1 MTYLQNKKIFFSL
14 IDEYAPN
21 SNYFTDDEDAR
32 IKCALLYST
41 AYQEVAE
48 YRTKREIQE
57 YNVAA
62 NPDNLGYVQKS
73 LPNAYL
79 IHSIMGMDANNNF
92 VPVKYKIFGE
102 FIYISNEKDVKV
114 VVEYEPYLE
123 PITENTP
130 DSYELEIDQDLQMLL
145 PYKVAADLFKTDPG
159 ENYAAFEKEYQRRLA
174 NIRTSKFGISANITE
189 GEF

>member
-21 SNYFTDDEDAR
+21 NNYFTDDDDAR

-41 AYQEVAE
+41 AYQELSE
-48 YRTKREIQE
+48 YRTKKEIQE
-57 YNVAA
+57 YSITGD
-62 NPDNLGYVQKS
+62 PEHLGFLKRNL
-73 LPNAYL
+73 PTAYL
-79 IHSIMGMDANNNF
+79 IHSIVGMDENNNF
-92 VPVKYKIFGE
+92 IPVKYKILGE

-114 VVEYEPYLE
+114 VIEYEPYLE
-123 PITENTP
+123 PITQDTP
-130 DSYELEIDQDLQMLL
+130 DSYELKIDQDLQMIL
-145 PYKVAADLFKTDPG
+145 PYKAAADLFKTDPG

-174 NIRTSKFGISANITE
+174 NIRTSKFGISANISE